1 MEIAKYL
8 IITSLALL
16 LGVLFGSSIRIALMV
31 AFSEEDTM
39 LTRVAMTI
47 VSLAV
52 AIMMLGL
59 LLFVGGLL

>member
-31 AFSEEDTM
+31 AFSKEDTM